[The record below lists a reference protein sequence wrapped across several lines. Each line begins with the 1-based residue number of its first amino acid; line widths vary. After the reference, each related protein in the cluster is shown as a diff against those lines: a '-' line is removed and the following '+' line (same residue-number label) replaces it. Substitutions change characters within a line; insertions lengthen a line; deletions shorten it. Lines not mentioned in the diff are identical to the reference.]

1 MTYSEWSLVSLSPW
15 PKEYLIL
22 VWVLLGLG
30 FFMVARSYRRSQARW
45 LLTSLRALMLIA
57 VGVLVTQPT
66 LQTQKV
72 QKLPSRF
79 PLLFDRSESMSLD
92 LGNGISRVEAAREWL
107 RTHDQ
112 RLQDELGSTTIE
124 YFDLDGSI
132 SAADLTAPPQGESS
146 DLLSGLERTLE
157 QSSGKPA
164 SGILLLSDGADQATL
179 GATAPEQWSKSTI
192 SRLQSLQVPVNVVL
206 LQSNQQRPDI
216 AIEDVYV
223 DEFAFI
229 HNTMRIE
236 LEITNTGLTSG
247 REFPVTLF
255 RDGAPITSQSVRVT
269 PNEKTSVVFEIRPDE
284 LGEFLF
290 QVSFPPVSGHST
302 TSNDSVDFVVKV
314 IRDKIRVLQV
324 VGRPSWDERFLRQHL
339 KENPNVDLISFFILR
354 TPSDDPKVSE
364 NELSLI
370 PFPADKI
377 FDTELHTF
385 DVVIFQNF
393 DFRPYYMA
401 RYLKNIREA
410 VEGGLGFVMLGG
422 EQSFADGGYLGTELA
437 PIIAFD
443 LNARGTQ
450 PSSDG
455 FSLTP
460 QGESHPIF
468 DWGNRALSAKAWS
481 SLAPWS
487 SFNLVGNPSPDANI
501 LATLQD
507 GSGNTYPVIA
517 AKEVSEGRSLAIA
530 TDELWRWRFHG
541 QADGGV
547 ASDAYYRFWSN
558 ALRWLV
564 RDPQQSRMQVI
575 PERSR
580 VDRKK
585 PLQVRVKVRDQEYLP
600 AKNCPIE
607 LFVQPIQG
615 GETVSTQFGVTD
627 DLGEF
632 RTELK
637 GLPPGSYRL
646 EANSGCSIQG
656 AERAES
662 RVVIDELSR
671 EIKHSKLRM
680 DILTRLAELTGG
692 KVYNVKEEPEELAQA
707 AQDVTRIEDKRDK
720 PLWDNALVLIAM
732 LSLFGA
738 EWSIRRQR
746 GFV

>member
-1 MTYSEWSLVSLSPW
+1 MTYSEWSIVSLSPW
-15 PKEYLIL
+15 PREYLVVL
-22 VWVLLGLG
+22 WVLLSVG
-30 FFMVARSYRRSQARW
+30 FILVARSYRRSSARW
-45 LLTSLRALMLIA
+45 LLTALRGGMLLA
-57 VGVLVTQPT
+57 VGILLTQPT

-72 QKLPSRF
+72 QRLPSRF
-79 PLLFDRSESMSLD
+79 PLVIDRSESMSLE
-92 LGNGISRVEAAREWL
+92 LGNGRSRIDAAREWL
-107 RTHDQ
+107 ESNDTVIR
-112 RLQDELGSTTIE
+112 RELGPSTLE
-124 YFDLDGSI
+124 FFDLDGAISESDI
-132 SAADLTAPPQGESS
+132 SAEPQGPTS
-146 DLLSGLERTLE
+146 DLLNALERTLE
-157 QSSGKPA
+157 QGSGKPA
-164 SGILLLSDGADQATL
+164 SGILLLSDGADQAVL
-179 GATAPEQWSKSTI
+179 GATEPALWSKTTV
-192 SRLQSLQVPVNVVL
+192 SRLQNLGVPVNVVL
-206 LQSNQQRPDI
+206 LETNQRRPDI
-216 AIEDVYV
+216 AISDIYV
-223 DEFAFI
+223 DEFAFV

-236 LEITNTGLTSG
+236 LTLSNTGLES
-247 REFPVTLF
+247 PLDLPLTLF
-255 RDGAPITSQSVRVT
+255 RDGAPITNQTVRVLPDEET
-269 PNEKTSVVFEIRPDE
+269 KVLFEVRPDE

-290 QVSFPPVSGHST
+290 QVSFPPVRGHA
-302 TSNDSVDFVVKV
+302 TSDNDNADFVVKV

-354 TPSDDPKVSE
+354 TPSDDPEVSE

-437 PIIAFD
+437 PVIAFD
-443 LNARGTQ
+443 LTARGMQ
-450 PSSDG
+450 PTSNS
-455 FSLTP
+455 FALTE

-468 DWGNRALSAKAWS
+468 DWGNRALAANAWS
-481 SLAPWS
+481 NLASWS
-487 SFNLVGNPSPDANI
+487 SFNIVGNPSSGANI
-501 LATLQD
+501 LATVQD
-507 GSGNTYPVIA
+507 AMGNTFPVIA
-517 AKEVSEGRSLAIA
+517 AQDVADGRSLAIA

-580 VDRKK
+580 IDRKK
-585 PLQVRVKVRDQEYLP
+585 PLRVRVKVQDQQYLP
-600 AKNCPIE
+600 AKDCPIE

-615 GETVSTQFGVTD
+615 GEIVSTQFGKTD
-627 DLGEF
+627 ELGEF
-632 RTELK
+632 RAELK
-637 GLPPGSYRL
+637 GLPPGAYRL
-646 EANSGCSIQG
+646 EASSGCATRG
-656 AERAES
+656 VDNAES

-671 EIKHSKLRM
+671 EMKHSELRM
-680 DILTRLAELTGG
+680 DILSRIAELTGG
-692 KVYNVKEEPEELAQA
+692 KVFTLGSQSDELAQEE
-707 AQDVTRIEDKRDK
+707 QDITRIEDKRDK
-720 PLWDNALVLIAM
+720 PLWDNAFVMLAM

>member
-1 MTYSEWSLVSLSPW
+1 MTYSEWSIVSLSPW
-15 PKEYLIL
+15 PQEYITLIWL
-22 VWVLLGLG
+22 LLGVG
-30 FFMVARSYRRSQARW
+30 FILVARSYRRSPTRW
-45 LLTSLRALMLIA
+45 LLTGLRGLMLLA
-57 VGVLVTQPT
+57 VGLLLTQPT
-66 LQTQKV
+66 LQTQEV
-72 QKLPSRF
+72 QRLPSRF
-79 PLLFDRSESMSLD
+79 PVLLDRSESMTLD
-92 LGNGISRVEAAREWL
+92 LGNGSSRIEAATQWL
-107 RTHDQ
+107 QSNENALR
-112 RLQDELGSTTIE
+112 RELGTTALE
-124 YFDLDGSI
+124 YFDLEGTI
-132 SAADLTAPPQGESS
+132 SLSDLDIRPQGETT
-146 DLLSGLERTLE
+146 DLLNGLERTLE

-164 SGILLLSDGADQATL
+164 SGILVLSDGADQAVL
-179 GATAPEQWSKSTI
+179 GATPPPKWSKSTV
-192 SRLQSLQVPVNVVL
+192 SRLKNLNVPVNVVL
-206 LQSNQQRPDI
+206 LEPARERPDI
-216 AIEDVYV
+216 SIEDIYV

-236 LEITNTGLTSG
+236 LELKGRGLKAPT
-247 REFPVTLF
+247 TLPLTLY
-255 RDGAPITSQSVRVT
+255 RDGVPITSQNIEVNPKEPT
-269 PNEKTSVVFEIRPDE
+269 MAQFEVRPDE

-290 QVSFPPVSGHST
+290 QVSFPPISGHAS
-302 TSNDSVDFVVKV
+302 SDNDSADFVVKV

-354 TPSDDPKVSE
+354 TPSDDPEVSE

-422 EQSFADGGYLGTELA
+422 EQSFADGGYPGTELA

-443 LNARGTQ
+443 LDARGLAQT
-450 PSSDG
+450 SSG
-455 FSLTP
+455 IALTS

-468 DWGNRALSAKAWS
+468 DWGNRALSPKDWS
-481 SLAPWS
+481 NLAQWS
-487 SFNLVGNPSPDANI
+487 SFNRVGNPAADASV
-501 LATLQD
+501 LATLQSSD
-507 GSGNTYPVIA
+507 GSTYPVIA
-517 AKEVSEGRSLAIA
+517 AKEVNEGRSLAIA

-580 VDRKK
+580 IDRKK
-585 PLQVRVKVRDQEYLP
+585 PLRVRVKVRDQQYLP
-600 AKNCPIE
+600 ATDCPIE
-607 LFVQPIQG
+607 LFIQPIQG
-615 GETVSTQFGVTD
+615 GEIVSTQFGKTD
-627 DLGEF
+627 ELGEF
-632 RTELK
+632 RAELK

-646 EANSGCSIQG
+646 EANSGCAIRG

-671 EIKHSKLRM
+671 EMKHSNLRS
-680 DILTRLAELTGG
+680 DILMRIAELTGG
-692 KVYNVKEEPEELAQA
+692 KVYPVESAPKELGQSI
-707 AQDVTRIEDKRDK
+707 QDLTRIEDKRDK
-720 PLWDNALVLIAM
+720 PLWDNAFVL
-732 LSLFGA
+732 LGLLGLFGA
-738 EWSIRRQR
+738 EWSIRRQK

>member
-1 MTYSEWSLVSLSPW
+1 M
-15 PKEYLIL
+15 
-22 VWVLLGLG
+22 
-30 FFMVARSYRRSQARW
+30 
-45 LLTSLRALMLIA
+45 
-57 VGVLVTQPT
+57 
-66 LQTQKV
+66 
-72 QKLPSRF
+72 
-79 PLLFDRSESMSLD
+79 
-92 LGNGISRVEAAREWL
+92 
-107 RTHDQ
+107 
-112 RLQDELGSTTIE
+112 
-124 YFDLDGSI
+124 
-132 SAADLTAPPQGESS
+132 
-146 DLLSGLERTLE
+146 
-157 QSSGKPA
+157 
-164 SGILLLSDGADQATL
+164 
-179 GATAPEQWSKSTI
+179 
-192 SRLQSLQVPVNVVL
+192 
-206 LQSNQQRPDI
+206 
-216 AIEDVYV
+216 
-223 DEFAFI
+223 
-229 HNTMRIE
+229 
-236 LEITNTGLTSG
+236 
-247 REFPVTLF
+247 
-255 RDGAPITSQSVRVT
+255 
-269 PNEKTSVVFEIRPDE
+269 
-284 LGEFLF
+284 
-290 QVSFPPVSGHST
+290 
-302 TSNDSVDFVVKV
+302 
-314 IRDKIRVLQV
+314 
-324 VGRPSWDERFLRQHL
+324 
-339 KENPNVDLISFFILR
+339 
-354 TPSDDPKVSE
+354 SE

-370 PFPADKI
+370 PFPADKS

-437 PIIAFD
+437 PVIAFD
-443 LNARGTQ
+443 LTARGTQ
-450 PSSDG
+450 PESKG

-468 DWGNRALSAKAWS
+468 DWGNRALSARAWS
-481 SLAPWS
+481 NLAEWS

-507 GSGNTYPVIA
+507 AGGNTYPVIA
-517 AKEVSEGRSLAIA
+517 AKDVNEGRSLAIA

-580 VDRKK
+580 IDRKK
-585 PLQVRVKVRDQEYLP
+585 PLRVRVKVQDQQYL
-600 AKNCPIE
+600 AAQKCPIE

-615 GETVSTQFGVTD
+615 GEIVSTQFGITD
-627 DLGEF
+627 ELGEF

-646 EANSGCSIQG
+646 EANSGCAIRG

-671 EIKHSKLRM
+671 EMKHSKLRM

-692 KVYNVKEEPEELAQA
+692 QIYSVNNSPEDLAQQ
-707 AQDVTRIEDKRDK
+707 AQDITRIEDKRDK
-720 PLWDNALVLIAM
+720 PLWDNFFVMMGM
-732 LSLFGA
+732 LSLFGI
-738 EWSIRRQR
+738 EWSVRRQR